1 MIVALRCCAAG
12 DYQEASKYFVK
23 IVSDFPDFS
32 AGEQSLVIMAHLE
45 AGVFLRELEQK
56 EEAISILE
64 KGLSL
69 SMEREVIYAEAII
82 RCEYGKQLFLTGNV
96 QAAKKQLKIALDLS
110 RNYRMVYIEAR
121 TQFEIGRIEINERN
135 PEGQNTLREALHL
148 TEITNNSRH
157 LQIHIVNEL
166 YPYFSD
172 TEKALWKNRLMQ
184 MDQLSEQ
191 I

>member
-1 MIVALRCCAAG
+1 M
-12 DYQEASKYFVK
+12 K
-23 IVSDFPDFS
+23 IVSDFPNFT

-45 AGVFLRELEQK
+45 AGVFLRELEQT
-56 EEAISILE
+56 ERALSILQ

-69 SMEREVIYAEAII
+69 AMEKEVIYAEAII
-82 RCEYGKQLFLTGNV
+82 RCEYGKQLYLAGSV
-96 QAAKKQLKIALDLS
+96 QEAKKQLKIALELS
-110 RNYRMVYIEAR
+110 RDYRMVYIEAR
-121 TQFEIGRIEINERN
+121 AQFEIGKIEMKEGN
-135 PEGQNTLREALHL
+135 PDGEKILQEALHL

-184 MDQLSEQ
+184 MDQQSGQ